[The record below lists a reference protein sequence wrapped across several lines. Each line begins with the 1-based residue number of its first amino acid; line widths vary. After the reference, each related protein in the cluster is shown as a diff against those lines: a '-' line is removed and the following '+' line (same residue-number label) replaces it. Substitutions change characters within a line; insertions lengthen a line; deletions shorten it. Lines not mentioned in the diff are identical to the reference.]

1 MEEDIRIEQLVP
13 GDETPVLR
21 LLAEAELPV
30 EDLSPDKL
38 KHFLVAR
45 DNNGSVQG
53 VIGLEPFQEVGL
65 LRSLAVHPSW
75 RGRGLG
81 LALTRHLEAYASEMG
96 IKTLFLLTLTAA
108 EFFPKLGYQVVE
120 RAVVPEVIATTE
132 EFRDVCPSSA
142 VCLRKSL
149 QAA

>member
-1 MEEDIRIEQLVP
+1 VEVDVRIEQFVP
-13 GDETPVLR
+13 GDETAVLK
-21 LLAEAELPV
+21 LLADAELPV
-30 EDLSPDKL
+30 EDLTPDKL
-38 KHFLVAR
+38 KHFWVAR
-45 DNNGSVQG
+45 ANNGSVIG
-53 VIGLEPFQEVGL
+53 VIGLEPFHEVGL

-108 EFFPKLGYQVVE
+108 EFFPKLGYQVVQ
-120 RAVVPEVIATTE
+120 RAVVPEIIATTE
-132 EFRDVCPSSA
+132 EFRDACPASA
-142 VCLRKSL
+142 VCLSKPL

>member
-1 MEEDIRIEQLVP
+1 MDKDVRIEEYVP
-13 GDETPVLR
+13 GDQTAVLK

-45 DNNGSVQG
+45 ANNGSVIG
-53 VIGLEPFQEVGL
+53 VIGLEPFHEVGL

-81 LALTRHLEAYASEMG
+81 FALTRHLEAYASELG
-96 IKTLFLLTLTAA
+96 IKTLFLLTLTAV

-120 RAVVPEVIATTE
+120 RSVIPEVIATTE
-132 EFRDVCPSSA
+132 EFRGVCPASA
-142 VCLRKSL
+142 VCLSKPL
-149 QAA
+149 QTA

>member
-1 MEEDIRIEQLVP
+1 MEEHIRIEKFVS
-13 GDETPVLR
+13 GDETAVLW
-21 LLAEAELPV
+21 LLADAELPV

-45 DNNGSVQG
+45 DNNGSVRG
-53 VIGLEPFQEVGL
+53 VIGLEPFHEVGL

-96 IKTLFLLTLTAA
+96 IKTLFLPTLTAA

-142 VCLRKSL
+142 VCLSKPL
-149 QAA
+149 KAA